1 MILGEDG
8 EKMSKSRGNTVDPN
22 ILALDYG
29 ADSLRL
35 YEMFIGDFEKT
46 ATWNTAGI
54 KGCKRFL
61 DRTWALTGML
71 KDGDEYSEKLAGSI
85 HRTIK
90 KVGEDIEQLKFNTAI
105 AAMMSLINEI
115 YNAGEVNRAEMRT
128 FLILLSPF
136 APHLASEMFEDLG
149 FGLVHEQEWCD
160 FDPELCVFDEIEIVL
175 QINGKIKGRAVV
187 GSGANRETLLAAAKA
202 DEAMSAALAGKEIV
216 KEIVVPDK
224 LVNLV
229 VK

>member
-1 MILGEDG
+1 MILGEDSQ
-8 EKMSKSRGNTVDPN
+8 KMSKSRGNTVDPN
-22 ILALDYG
+22 VLILETG
-29 ADSLRL
+29 ADSIRL

-61 DRTWALTGML
+61 DRTWALTEIL
-71 KDGDEYSEKLAGSI
+71 ADGDEYSEKLSGSM

-90 KVGEDIEQLKFNTAI
+90 KVSEDIEQLKFNTAI
-105 AAMMSLINEI
+105 AAMMALINEI
-115 YNAGEVNRAEMRT
+115 YAAGEINKAELRS

-136 APHLASEMFEDLG
+136 APHLASEMYENCG
-149 FGLVHEQEWCD
+149 FGLVHEAEWCE

-175 QINGKIKGRAVV
+175 QVNGKIKDRIKVE
-187 GSGANRETLLAAAKA
+187 SGAAQSALLSAAK
-202 DEAMSAALAGKEIV
+202 ENSAVKAAIEGKEIV
-216 KEIVVPDK
+216 KEIAIPDK
-224 LVNLV
+224 LVNIV